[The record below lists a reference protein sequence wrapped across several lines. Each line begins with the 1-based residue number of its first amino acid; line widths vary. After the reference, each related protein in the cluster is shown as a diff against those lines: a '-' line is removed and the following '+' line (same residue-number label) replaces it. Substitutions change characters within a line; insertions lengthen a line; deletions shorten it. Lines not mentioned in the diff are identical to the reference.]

1 MLRMGPS
8 LSPAS
13 AAERELEEGKESA
26 APPYPNVSVVI
37 VLNQLS
43 A

>member
-1 MLRMGPS
+1 MQIFPPPQG
-8 LSPAS
+8 
-13 AAERELEEGKESA
+13 EVNESA